1 MSRNRKPTTIAATIA
16 LFSDQAPQRIKEN
29 TTVLKYVMKF
39 FETGLLAGVGLVR
52 DIEDLPESE
61 RDAAAEAL
69 RTEFETA
76 VMANFLNAVNNMLG
90 NTNSPQARSGQY
102 RASAGPTLQF
112 VPADSADGTPEST
125 AYEELLA
132 KLVGSRNKPKSD
144 CPPPESQSPQARE
157 IVPGEAREIVP
168 PQGKSGDAKGGV

>member
-16 LFSDQAPQRIKEN
+16 KFRDAAPQRIKEN
-29 TTVLKYVMKF
+29 TVVMEYVMKV
-39 FETGLLAGVGLVR
+39 FETGLLAGIGLVR

-61 RDAAAEAL
+61 RDAAAETL

-76 VMANFLNAVNNMLG
+76 IMANFLNAVKDMLG
-90 NTNSPQARSGQY
+90 NNVSPQARSGQH

-125 AYEELLA
+125 ACEKLLA
-132 KLVGSRNKPKSD
+132 RLVGSLNKPKSD
-144 CPPPESQSPQARE
+144 CPPPESPQARE
-157 IVPGEAREIVP
+157 IV
-168 PQGKSGDAKGGV
+168 KGRGA